1 MPRARRWTLG
11 LGGVIAA
18 MMLLALVLFTPRNDP
33 PVAYLAVVLVC
44 VAAPLVAALFVSRHA
59 PETVVGPLLAA
70 LSLAISVI
78 AVSDAYGAVAASRA
92 LPHPAWLVG
101 PTGGSWMGVFVV
113 FALLVLYFPDGRLPG
128 PRWRVVPVGLCGV
141 FVVFDVGTSLSP
153 GRYQPP
159 WQDVAHPS
167 STILMGAAVAAL
179 PVFLVLLAAAAAS
192 VVVRYRRGGPV
203 QRRQIRWL
211 ASASLAVPATLALS
225 WLSDALGDGAEVE
238 AVAVL
243 VLLGTMCVVVPA
255 TIALAVIRHDLYD
268 VDRAV
273 VVASVYA
280 GVGVVLLA
288 VFAAVSA
295 GVGLVAARA
304 STVVAVGVTAAV
316 AVALGS
322 VRGRLVDTV
331 GRRLYPE
338 RARALSAVATLQHEV
353 TAGSAVP
360 EQLEAVL
367 RAALHDPGL
376 RVGYAAPGH
385 RECVDQ
391 WGRGVEPGSGGVAAV
406 VGGHQVGVIV
416 PGEGIDDRFLPELV
430 EASALLIEMGRLRIE
445 VTAALRDVEAS
456 RSRLVRAGYEERRRL
471 ELDLHDGAQQRLV
484 SLGMSLR
491 LAQRHLDD
499 GTVDVDQ
506 VLDGAVAEIGTAV
519 VELRQIAH
527 GLRPSSLDD
536 GLAAALENLSRNTPV
551 PVGLDLQADD
561 LPDDVSTTAYFVA
574 SEAVANAVKHAGAG
588 SIAMSV
594 RRCDGAV
601 RVSVRDDGCGGAV
614 ARPGSG
620 LAGLRDRV
628 SALGGTLGIRSDPG
642 LGTEVEAVL
651 PCES

>member
-11 LGGVIAA
+11 LGGLIAA
-18 MMLLALVLFTPRNDP
+18 MLLSALVLLTPRNDP
-33 PVAYLAVVLVC
+33 PVAYLGVMLVC
-44 VAAPLVAALFVSRHA
+44 VTAPLVAALFVSRHA

-70 LSLAISVI
+70 LSLAITVI
-78 AVSDAYGAVAASRA
+78 VVSDAYGAAAAGTA

-101 PTGGSWMGVFVV
+101 PTGGVWMGVFVV
-113 FALLVLYFPDGRLPG
+113 FAVLVVYFPDGRLPG
-128 PRWRVVPVGLCGV
+128 PRWRVVPVGLCV
-141 FVVFDVGTSLSP
+141 AFVVFEVGTSLTP
-153 GRYQPP
+153 DRYQPP
-159 WQDVAHPS
+159 WQDVPHPGS
-167 STILMGAAVAAL
+167 PILMGAAVAAL

-192 VVVRYRRGGPV
+192 VVVRYRRGGRV

-211 ASASLAVPATLALS
+211 ASASLAVPLTLALS
-225 WLSDALGDGAEVE
+225 WLGDAFGDGSDVE

-273 VVASVYA
+273 VVASVYG

-288 VFAAVSA
+288 VFTAVSA

-304 STVVAVGVTAAV
+304 STVVAVVVTAAV

-322 VRGRLVDTV
+322 VRGRLVEAV

-360 EQLEAVL
+360 EQLEGVL
-367 RAALHDPGL
+367 GSALHDPGL
-376 RVGYAAPGH
+376 RVGYAAPGR

-391 WGRGVEPGSGGVAAV
+391 WGLRVESGPGGVPAV
-406 VGGHQVGVIV
+406 MGGHQVGVIV
-416 PGEGIDDRFLPELV
+416 PGEGTDHRFLPELV
-430 EASALLIEMGRLRIE
+430 EASAVLIEMGRLRIE

-536 GLAAALENLSRNTPV
+536 GLAAALENLSRSTPV

-594 RRCDGAV
+594 RRCEGAV